1 MQPFIPNLQS
11 DRKIRPHRGS
21 RSRGSRRNVPSSFVN
36 RFASPESTEDACAF
50 PEHDRIAIRA
60 KTKGDPGAH
69 IHTAPSCENHAK
81 RSRAQTGVVAFSL
94 EGNTA
99 NTVLRALGALSSLNV
114 HVSFASL
121 QLPEPVSA
129 QQYLAPLLCSE
140 LGPPCSLRSGD
151 FLPSSQTHPMT
162 LTPGH
167 TVNICECRKC
177 SVDSRQLF
185 CY

>member
-1 MQPFIPNLQS
+1 VTVRLGRIEGQEVAGLGEMSHLVLSTDLRALNQQKMLVRFLSTIGSQFAQKRKETQALTYILRLPVKIMQS
-11 DRKIRPHRGS
+11 G
-21 RSRGSRRNVPSSFVN
+21 
-36 RFASPESTEDACAF
+36 
-50 PEHDRIAIRA
+50 
-60 KTKGDPGAH
+60 
-69 IHTAPSCENHAK
+69 
-81 RSRAQTGVVAFSL
+81 RAQTGVVAFSL